1 MAVIGSA
8 HVVIRAITDKIES
21 DLNKALSPAVKSAGD
36 KAGRELGQS
45 ISDGLSKVKISAD
58 SVDMSGMERKVGRS
72 LQNISR
78 EARNNKIELEAD
90 TSNVEKELNNV
101 GRAAGNAGKSAKG
114 NFITNFGSPDLSNI
128 MKRLFYQMLF
138 GVPAIGALVGALS
151 SLVSGLFS
159 VASAV
164 GPAVNALAVLPGL
177 LGSVVAGMGSTLLAF
192 GGIGKAFSAG
202 NKAVGGAGGA
212 AKGAGVAAAKA
223 ANTVSDAHEKAAE
236 AIAEAYERAAERT
249 EKANEDMARAQE
261 RLADVIYDNARN
273 LFKAQRDLR
282 DAEEGLAT
290 AQSRSLGLQNAINRA
305 REEAI
310 SRIKELQF
318 SVEGAAI
325 SEGRAVI
332 ALERAREKLAEVNEL
347 PPDHRL
353 RREAEL
359 TYRQAQLDL
368 EQARKSNEDLAK
380 EQAESTEAGVEGS
393 KEVVDAKN
401 DQLEAARDL
410 RDAEEDL
417 ADSRQELAETE
428 IQNSRDIRDARRD
441 ILEIEEE
448 LVDIQVD
455 LAKAISDANKD
466 LAKSLRDVGL
476 SAGGGGGGAAGGIDA
491 FAEAMKNLSPEAQS
505 FVRYLLSVQDH
516 FRALRNEAGKELF
529 PKLET
534 AIGRLIGGGFLSVL
548 GTGLRIVGGAVG
560 DLAIRFADLSAD
572 PFFQGTFATF
582 MSSSVTVIGSLGG
595 ALLNLV
601 DYFTTLTAAA
611 APFTEAFAA
620 WIETVSGNW
629 AASARGN
636 FDGLQQSIGGGVE
649 VVKQLGRI
657 FGNLWQSIKDVGEA
671 ARPAGQI
678 LLDAFEKATE
688 ALNELTGDDANKEAM
703 KQYFLDVAANVQ
715 ALSTMVAAAA
725 EEFFKLGDNPG
736 IKTIA
741 DTITNEV
748 IPVFGELLDKSLKE
762 VGPAMA
768 EAFGE
773 LVHLF
778 DTLANNG
785 GLEAFIETLG
795 AVVKGLNTLG
805 DIPGVGQAIGAIAVL
820 IGTYKALNFAVKALQ
835 VRGLIDQFKSL
846 NTMMFGNRDVLNR
859 VTGEYERMPS
869 RFQKV
874 KTSVAAMGTTFKNGA
889 IGIKNMTI
897 QMAAYTR
904 GAIAAT
910 AATAKTAAA
919 KALDTTRTLAQ
930 AAAEKIAAAAKKAGA
945 AIQWA
950 LNAAM
955 SANPIGL
962 IIAAIALL
970 VAAFVW
976 LWNNVDGF
984 RNFFIGV
991 WDGIKAAAEAVGKWF
1006 SETLG
1011 PFFQK
1016 AWDLIITGVNAVVGW
1031 FQTAWDNIVNVVRTV
1046 WEILVTIVTT
1056 YINMWVTVITTV
1068 FTWISNFI
1076 STVWNGILSV
1086 IKAVWGWIVDAVTM
1100 YINLVVTVVTTVFN
1114 TISSFIS
1121 TVWNGIVTVIGT
1133 VWAWIAEKVSTGI
1146 NAVQTVVTTVFNNIS
1161 NFIRTVWTAIQIVIA
1176 NVWAGI
1182 TNTISGVVNGIFNT
1196 VSNVFNSIRNTV
1208 SGIMNGI
1215 SSVISNVWNGI
1226 RNTAAS
1232 IINGMYG
1239 TIVNAFNSI
1248 RNGIVGVFDGM
1259 ASAISGA
1266 FSAILGVVRGPIN
1279 GVIALV
1285 NRAISSLNS
1294 VKVSV
1299 PDWVPGMG
1307 GQTFGINIPRI
1318 PQLKDG
1324 GTVRATAGGVLANIA
1339 EAGMDE
1345 RVTPLRPS
1353 GMSVFEERMLAAQE
1367 NGNRDN
1373 ITINVYAQ
1381 NGQDVNALAN
1391 EVSRRLAFGM

>member
-58 SVDMSGMERKVGRS
+58 SVDMSGMERKVSRS

-90 TSNVEKELNNV
+90 TDRVEREFDNV
-101 GRAAGNAGKSAKG
+101 GRAAGNAGRNAKG

-151 SLVSGLFS
+151 SLVSGLFA

-164 GPAVNALAVLPGL
+164 GPAVNALAVLPGI

-202 NKAVGGAGGA
+202 NKAIGGAGGA

-236 AIAEAYERAAERT
+236 AIAKAYERAAERT

-261 RLADVIYDNARN
+261 RLADVIYNNAKN
-273 LFKAQRDLR
+273 LYKAQRDLR
-282 DAEEGLAT
+282 DAEEGLST
-290 AQSRSLGLQNAINRA
+290 AQGKSLGLQNAINRA

-368 EQARKSNEDLAK
+368 EQAKKANEDLAK
-380 EQAESTEAGVEGS
+380 EQAESNEAGVEGS

-401 DQLEAARDL
+401 DQIEAARDL
-410 RDAEEDL
+410 RDAEEEL
-417 ADSRQELAETE
+417 ADARQGLAETE
-428 IQNSRDIRDARRD
+428 IQNSRDIRDARKD
-441 ILEIEEE
+441 ILDIEKE
-448 LVDIQVD
+448 LVDIQAD
-455 LAKAISDANKD
+455 LAKEIADANKD
-466 LAKSLRDVGL
+466 LARSLRDVGL
-476 SAGGGGGGAAGGIDA
+476 SAGGGGGGAAGGINA

-516 FRALRNEAGKELF
+516 FKKLRAEAGKELF
-529 PKLET
+529 PKLED
-534 AIGRLIGGGFLSVL
+534 AIGRLIGGGFLNVL
-548 GTGLRIVGGAVG
+548 GNGLRIVGGAVG

-611 APFTEAFAA
+611 APFTEAFAK
-620 WIETVSGNW
+620 WIETVTGNW

-636 FDGLQQSIGGGVE
+636 FQGLQDTIGGGVE

-657 FGNLWQSIKDVGEA
+657 FGNLWQSIKDIGEA

-678 LLDAFEKATE
+678 LLDSFEKATE
-688 ALNELTGDDANKEAM
+688 ALNEFTGDDANKEVM
-703 KQYFLDVAANVQ
+703 KQYFLDVATNVQ
-715 ALSTMVAAAA
+715 ALASMVAAAG
-725 EEFFKLGDNPG
+725 EEFIKLGDNPG

-748 IPVFGELLDKSLKE
+748 IPVFGELLEKSLKE

-795 AVVKGLNTLG
+795 AVVKGLNALG
-805 DIPGVGQAIGAIAVL
+805 NIPGVGAAIGAIAVL
-820 IGTYKALNFAVKALQ
+820 IGSYKALNFAVKALQ
-835 VRGLIDQFKSL
+835 IRGLVDQFKSI
-846 NTMMFGNRDVLNR
+846 NTMLFANRDVLNR
-859 VTGEYERMPS
+859 VTGEYDRMPS

-874 KTSVAAMGTTFKNGA
+874 KSSIAAMGTTFKNGA
-889 IGIKNMTI
+889 IGVKNMAV

-904 GAIAAT
+904 GAIAAA
-910 AATAKTAAA
+910 AATTRAAAA
-919 KALDTTRTLAQ
+919 KALDTARTLAQ
-930 AAAEKIAAAAKKAGA
+930 AAAEKIATAAKKAGA

-976 LWNNVDGF
+976 LWNNVEGF

-991 WDGIKAAAEAVGKWF
+991 WEGLKAAAESVGKWF
-1006 SETLG
+1006 SETLV
-1011 PFFQK
+1011 PFFQA
-1016 AWDLIITGVNAVVGW
+1016 AWDGIVAGVMGVVQW
-1031 FQTAWDNIVNVVRTV
+1031 FQDAWDNIVNIVRTV
-1046 WEILVTIVTT
+1046 WEVLVTIVTT
-1056 YINMWVTVITTV
+1056 YINMWVTIITTV

-1076 STVWNGILSV
+1076 SGVWNGILNV
-1086 IKAVWGWIVDAVTM
+1086 IKTVWGWIVAAVTT

-1114 TISSFIS
+1114 WVSSFIS
-1121 TVWNGIVTVIGT
+1121 AVWNGIVATISAVWTWISETVSAGVNAVKT
-1133 VWAWIAEKVSTGI
+1133 VVST
-1146 NAVQTVVTTVFNNIS
+1146 VFTNVS
-1161 NFIRTVWTAIQIVIA
+1161 NFIRTLWTGVQVAIATVWTTIS
-1176 NVWAGI
+1176 
-1182 TNTISGVVNGIFNT
+1182 NTVSGVVNGISST
-1196 VSNVFNSIRNTV
+1196 ISNVFNSIRNTV
-1208 SGIMNGI
+1208 SSIMNGI
-1215 SSVISNVWNGI
+1215 SSVISNIWNSI
-1226 RNTAAS
+1226 RNTAIG
-1232 IINGMYG
+1232 IINGMYNS
-1239 TIVNAFNSI
+1239 IVGAFNNI
-1248 RNGIVGVFDGM
+1248 KNGITGVFSGM
-1259 ASAISGA
+1259 ATAIGGA
-1266 FSAILGVVRGPIN
+1266 FSAITGVVRGPIN
-1279 GVIALV
+1279 AVIGLV
-1285 NRAISSLNS
+1285 NRAIGSLNS
-1294 VKVSV
+1294 VKVSI

-1324 GTVRATAGGVLANIA
+1324 GTVKATPGGVLANIA
-1339 EAGMDE
+1339 EAGQDE

-1353 GMSVFEERMLAAQE
+1353 GMSSFEEQMLVAMESE
-1367 NGNRDN
+1367 NRGN

-1381 NGQDVNALAN
+1381 PGMDVNALAN